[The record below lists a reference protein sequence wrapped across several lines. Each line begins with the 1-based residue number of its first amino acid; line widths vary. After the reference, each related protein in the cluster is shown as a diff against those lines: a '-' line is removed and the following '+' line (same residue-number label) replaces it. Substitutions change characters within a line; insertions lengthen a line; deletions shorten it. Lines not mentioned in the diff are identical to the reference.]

1 MLSDDSIHILSD
13 YTTNS
18 VFQYMV
24 DGVNTE
30 IGVIAV
36 LNVEEE
42 VRIALGP
49 ALTLLQNMVVK
60 SVRERIKKRKLVMS
74 NFVQVKRSFVCEF
87 QLQMLVD
94 TSFKIN
100 FAVLNVGNSVC

>member
-18 VFQYMV
+18 VIQFMV

-30 IGVIAV
+30 IGVLAV

-42 VRIALGP
+42 LELALGP
-49 ALTLLQNMVVK
+49 AITLLQNMVEK
-60 SVRERIKKRKLVMS
+60 TVRERLRIHRLVMRTL
-74 NFVQVKRSFVCEF
+74 VQVRKRFVCEWE
-87 QLQMLVD
+87 L
-94 TSFKIN
+94 
-100 FAVLNVGNSVC
+100 